1 MDLNHAVSLYLLPCF
16 PFNAPLCPQLRS
28 CTRLIRST
36 AYQGC
41 AVTFYPQLALHL
53 GSFELLKPVNNLDG
67 LIACCYVL
75 RDGMS
80 FSLFISLT

>member
-1 MDLNHAVSLYLLPCF
+1 MDSNHAVSLILTALL
-16 PFNAPLCPQLRS
+16 PFNAPLCPRLRS

-41 AVTFYPQLALHL
+41 AVTFYPRLALHL
-53 GSFELLKPVNNLDG
+53 GSFELLKPVNNFDE